1 MTTMSITR
9 ALTRAKTI
17 EKQLARLVE
26 SQYVVTLMKRE
37 VDDVS
42 DVYQD
47 NLKMTQSN
55 FDQFND
61 LFAELNNIKAA
72 VRKSNEVTKVVIGGE
87 ELSVADALVYK
98 NTIVYRNNF
107 LDRITRENRN
117 AESRVEQSKISAD
130 TKFASVRENLIKNSQ
145 GQDVSEDYLKT
156 VLTEEERRLKKAIV
170 EVKVS
175 GINNVNEYIEAERK
189 RIDTFIEEVDYVCLN
204 LMPLPLLNSNLT
216 IRVL

>member
-26 SQYVVTLMKRE
+26 SQFVVTLMKRE
-37 VDDVS
+37 VDDVT

-47 NLKMTQSN
+47 NLKMTKSN

-87 ELSVADALVYK
+87 ELTVADALVYK
-98 NTIVYRNNF
+98 NTIVYRSNF

-130 TKFASVRENLIKNSQ
+130 TKFATVRENLIKNSQ

-156 VLTEEERRLKKAIV
+156 VLTEEERRLKKAII

-189 RIDTFIEEVDYVCLN
+189 RIDTFIEEVDYVLSE
-204 LMPLPLLNSNLT
+204 SNATT
-216 IRVL
+216 IIEF

>member
-1 MTTMSITR
+1 MSITR

-42 DVYQD
+42 DVFKD
-47 NLKMTQSN
+47 NLKMTKSN

-87 ELSVADALVYK
+87 ELTVADALVYK

-130 TKFASVRENLIKNSQ
+130 TKFASVMENLIKNSQ

-156 VLTEEERRLKKAIV
+156 VLTEEERRLEKAIV

-189 RIDTFIEEVDYVCLN
+189 RIDTFLEEVDYVLSE
-204 LMPLPLLNSNLT
+204 SNATT
-216 IRVL
+216 IIEF

>member
-9 ALTRAKTI
+9 ALTRVKTI
-17 EKQLARLVE
+17 EKQLTRLVE

-37 VDDVS
+37 VDDES
-42 DVYQD
+42 DVFKD

-55 FDQFND
+55 FDQFNA

-87 ELSVADALVYK
+87 ELTVADALVYK
-98 NTIVYRNNF
+98 NTIIYRNSF

-117 AESRVEQSKISAD
+117 AESRVEQSKINAD
-130 TKFASVRENLIKNSQ
+130 TKFATVRENLIKNSQ

-156 VLTEEERRLKKAIV
+156 VLTEEERRLKKAII

-189 RIDTFIEEVDYVCLN
+189 RIDTFIEEVDYVLSE
-204 LMPLPLLNSNLT
+204 SNAT
-216 IRVL
+216 IIIEF

>member
-37 VDDVS
+37 VDDES

-47 NLKMTQSN
+47 NLKMTKSN

-98 NTIVYRNNF
+98 NTIAYRNNF

-117 AESRVEQSKISAD
+117 AESRVEQSKINAD
-130 TKFASVRENLIKNSQ
+130 NKFASVRENLIKNSQ

-175 GINNVNEYIEAERK
+175 GIKDVNDYIEAERK
-189 RIDTFIEEVDYVCLN
+189 RIDTFIEEVDYVLSE
-204 LMPLPLLNSNLT
+204 SNATT
-216 IRVL
+216 IIEF

>member
-1 MTTMSITR
+1 MSITR

-17 EKQLARLVE
+17 EKQLTRLVE

-37 VDDVS
+37 VDDES

-47 NLKMTQSN
+47 NLKMTKSN

-117 AESRVEQSKISAD
+117 AESRVEQSKINAD
-130 TKFASVRENLIKNSQ
+130 NKFATVRENLIKNSQ

-189 RIDTFIEEVDYVCLN
+189 RIDTFIEEVDYVLSE
-204 LMPLPLLNSNLT
+204 SNATT
-216 IRVL
+216 IIEF

>member
-26 SQYVVTLMKRE
+26 SQFVVTLMKRE
-37 VDDVS
+37 VDDES
-42 DVYQD
+42 DVFKD
-47 NLKMTQSN
+47 NLKMTQAN

-117 AESRVEQSKISAD
+117 AESRVEQSKINAD
-130 TKFASVRENLIKNSQ
+130 NKFATVRENLIKNSQ

-175 GINNVNEYIEAERK
+175 GIKDVNEYIEAERK
-189 RIDTFIEEVDYVCLN
+189 RIDTFIEEVDYVLSE
-204 LMPLPLLNSNLT
+204 SNATT
-216 IRVL
+216 IIEF

>member
-17 EKQLARLVE
+17 EKQLTRLVE

-37 VDDVS
+37 VDDAT
-42 DVYQD
+42 DVFKD

-55 FDQFND
+55 FDQFNA

-87 ELSVADALVYK
+87 ELTVADALVYK

-175 GINNVNEYIEAERK
+175 GIKDVNDYIEAERK
-189 RIDTFIEEVDYVCLN
+189 RIDTFLEEVDYVLSE
-204 LMPLPLLNSNLT
+204 SNAIT
-216 IRVL
+216 IIEF

>member
-26 SQYVVTLMKRE
+26 SQFVVTLMKRE
-37 VDDVS
+37 VDDVT
-42 DVYQD
+42 DVFKD
-47 NLKMTQSN
+47 NLKMTKSN

-117 AESRVEQSKISAD
+117 AESRVEQSKINAD

-175 GINNVNEYIEAERK
+175 GIKDVNDYIEAERK
-189 RIDTFIEEVDYVCLN
+189 RIDTFIEEVDYVLSE
-204 LMPLPLLNSNLT
+204 SNATT
-216 IRVL
+216 IIEF

>member
-37 VDDVS
+37 VDDVT
-42 DVYQD
+42 DVFKD

-87 ELSVADALVYK
+87 ELTVADALVYK

-189 RIDTFIEEVDYVCLN
+189 RIDTFIEEVDYVLSE
-204 LMPLPLLNSNLT
+204 SNATT
-216 IRVL
+216 IIEF

>member
-17 EKQLARLVE
+17 EKQLTRLVE

-37 VDDVS
+37 VDDVT
-42 DVYQD
+42 DVFKD

-87 ELSVADALVYK
+87 ELTVADALVYK

-189 RIDTFIEEVDYVCLN
+189 RIDTFIEEVDYVLSE
-204 LMPLPLLNSNLT
+204 SNATT
-216 IRVL
+216 IIEF

>member
-9 ALTRAKTI
+9 ALTRAKNI
-17 EKQLARLVE
+17 EKQLTRLVE
-26 SQYVVTLMKRE
+26 SQYVVTLIKRE
-37 VDDVS
+37 VDNVTDVFK
-42 DVYQD
+42 D

-61 LFAELNNIKAA
+61 LFAELNRIKAA

-87 ELSVADALVYK
+87 ELTVADALVYK

-117 AESRVEQSKISAD
+117 AESRVEQSKINAD
-130 TKFASVRENLIKNSQ
+130 NKFATVRENFIKSSQ
-145 GQDVSEDYLKT
+145 GQDVNENYVNT
-156 VLTEEERRLKKAIV
+156 VLTEEERRLKLAIE

-175 GINNVNEYIEAERK
+175 GIKDVNNYIEEERK
-189 RIDTFIEEVDYVCLN
+189 RIDTFIEEVDYVLSE
-204 LMPLPLLNSNLT
+204 SNATT
-216 IRVL
+216 IIEF

>member
-17 EKQLARLVE
+17 EKQLTRLVE
-26 SQYVVTLMKRE
+26 SQFVVTLMKRE
-37 VDDVS
+37 VDDES
-42 DVYQD
+42 DVFKD

-87 ELSVADALVYK
+87 ELTVADALVYK

-107 LDRITRENRN
+107 LDRITRENRS

-156 VLTEEERRLKKAIV
+156 VLTEEERRLKKAII

-189 RIDTFIEEVDYVCLN
+189 RIDTFIEEVDYVLSE
-204 LMPLPLLNSNLT
+204 SNATT
-216 IRVL
+216 IIEF

>member
-17 EKQLARLVE
+17 EKQLTRLVE
-26 SQYVVTLMKRE
+26 SQYIVTLMKRE
-37 VDDVS
+37 VDDES

-47 NLKMTQSN
+47 NLKMTKSN

-117 AESRVEQSKISAD
+117 AESRVEQSKINAD
-130 TKFASVRENLIKNSQ
+130 NKFATVRENLIKNSQ

-189 RIDTFIEEVDYVCLN
+189 RIDTFIEEVDYVLSE
-204 LMPLPLLNSNLT
+204 SNATT
-216 IRVL
+216 IIEF

>member
-26 SQYVVTLMKRE
+26 SQFVVTLMKRE
-37 VDDVS
+37 VDDES
-42 DVYQD
+42 DVFKD
-47 NLKMTQSN
+47 NLKMTQAN

-87 ELSVADALVYK
+87 ELTVADALVYK

-175 GINNVNEYIEAERK
+175 GIKDVNEYIEEERK
-189 RIDTFIEEVDYVCLN
+189 RIDTFIEEVDYVLSE
-204 LMPLPLLNSNLT
+204 SNATT
-216 IRVL
+216 IIEF

>member
-17 EKQLARLVE
+17 EKQLTRLVE

-42 DVYQD
+42 DVFKD
-47 NLKMTQSN
+47 NLKMTKSN

-87 ELSVADALVYK
+87 ELTVADALVYK

-117 AESRVEQSKISAD
+117 AESRVEQSKINAD
-130 TKFASVRENLIKNSQ
+130 NKFASVRENLIKNSQ

-175 GINNVNEYIEAERK
+175 SINNVNEYIEAERK
-189 RIDTFIEEVDYVCLN
+189 RIDTFIEEVDYVLSE
-204 LMPLPLLNSNLT
+204 SNATT
-216 IRVL
+216 IIEF

>member
-26 SQYVVTLMKRE
+26 SQFVVTLMKRE
-37 VDDVS
+37 VDDES

-87 ELSVADALVYK
+87 ELTVADALVYK
-98 NTIVYRNNF
+98 NTIAYRNSF

-117 AESRVEQSKISAD
+117 AESRVEQSKINAD
-130 TKFASVRENLIKNSQ
+130 NKFASVRENLIKNSQ

-175 GINNVNEYIEAERK
+175 GIKDVNDYIEAERK
-189 RIDTFIEEVDYVCLN
+189 RIDTFIEEVDYVLSE
-204 LMPLPLLNSNLT
+204 SNATT
-216 IRVL
+216 IIEF

>member
-1 MTTMSITR
+1 MSITR

-17 EKQLARLVE
+17 EKQLTRLVE

-37 VDDVS
+37 VDDAT
-42 DVYQD
+42 DVFKD

-55 FDQFND
+55 FDQFNA

-87 ELSVADALVYK
+87 ELTVADALVYK

-175 GINNVNEYIEAERK
+175 GIKDVNDYIEAERK
-189 RIDTFIEEVDYVCLN
+189 RIDTFLEEVDYVLSE
-204 LMPLPLLNSNLT
+204 SNAIT
-216 IRVL
+216 IIEF

>member
-1 MTTMSITR
+1 MSITR

-26 SQYVVTLMKRE
+26 SQFVVTLMKRE
-37 VDDVS
+37 VDDES

-47 NLKMTQSN
+47 NLKMTKSN

-61 LFAELNNIKAA
+61 LFAELNNIKAS

-87 ELSVADALVYK
+87 ELTVADALVYK

-189 RIDTFIEEVDYVCLN
+189 RIDTFLEEVDYVLSE
-204 LMPLPLLNSNLT
+204 SNATT
-216 IRVL
+216 IIEF

>member
-17 EKQLARLVE
+17 EKQLTRLVE

-37 VDDVS
+37 VDDES
-42 DVYQD
+42 DVFKD

-55 FDQFND
+55 FDQFNA

-87 ELSVADALVYK
+87 ELTVADALVYK
-98 NTIVYRNNF
+98 NTIAYRNSF

-117 AESRVEQSKISAD
+117 AESRVEQSKINAD
-130 TKFASVRENLIKNSQ
+130 TKFASVRENLIRNSQ
-145 GQDVSEDYLKT
+145 GQDVSEDYLKSI
-156 VLTEEERRLKKAIV
+156 LTEEERRLKKAIV

-189 RIDTFIEEVDYVCLN
+189 RIDTFIEEVDYVLSE
-204 LMPLPLLNSNLT
+204 SNATT
-216 IRVL
+216 IIEF

>member
-17 EKQLARLVE
+17 EKQLTRLVE
-26 SQYVVTLMKRE
+26 SQFVVTLMKRE
-37 VDDVS
+37 VDDVT
-42 DVYQD
+42 DVFKD

-55 FDQFND
+55 FDQFNA

-87 ELSVADALVYK
+87 ELTVADALVYK

-130 TKFASVRENLIKNSQ
+130 TKFATVRENLIKNSQ

-189 RIDTFIEEVDYVCLN
+189 RIDTFLEEVDYVLSE
-204 LMPLPLLNSNLT
+204 SNATT
-216 IRVL
+216 IIEF

>member
-26 SQYVVTLMKRE
+26 SQFVVTLMKRE

-42 DVYQD
+42 DVFKD

-156 VLTEEERRLKKAIV
+156 VLTEEERRLKKAII

-189 RIDTFIEEVDYVCLN
+189 RIDTFLEEVDYVLSE
-204 LMPLPLLNSNLT
+204 SNATT
-216 IRVL
+216 IIEF

>member
-1 MTTMSITR
+1 MSITR

-26 SQYVVTLMKRE
+26 GQFVVTLMKRE
-37 VDDVS
+37 VDDVT

-47 NLKMTQSN
+47 NLKMTQAN

-87 ELSVADALVYK
+87 ELTVADALVYK
-98 NTIVYRNNF
+98 NTIAYRNSF

-175 GINNVNEYIEAERK
+175 GIKDVNDYIEAERK
-189 RIDTFIEEVDYVCLN
+189 RIDTFIEEVDYVLSE
-204 LMPLPLLNSNLT
+204 SNATT
-216 IRVL
+216 IIEF

>member
-26 SQYVVTLMKRE
+26 SQFVVTLMKRE
-37 VDDVS
+37 VDNRTN
-42 DVYQD
+42 VYQD
-47 NLKMTQSN
+47 NMNMTKAN

-61 LFAELNNIKAA
+61 LFAELNRIKAA

-98 NTIVYRNNF
+98 NTIAYRNSF
-107 LDRITRENRN
+107 LDHITRENRN
-117 AESRVEQSKISAD
+117 AESRVEQSKINYD
-130 TKFASVRENLIKNSQ
+130 NKFATVRENFIKSSQ
-145 GQDVSEDYLKT
+145 GQDVNENYVNT
-156 VLTEEERRLKKAIV
+156 VLTEEERRLKAAIV

-175 GINNVNEYIEAERK
+175 GINNVNEFIEAERK
-189 RIDTFIEEVDYVCLN
+189 RIDTFIEEVDYVLSE
-204 LMPLPLLNSNLT
+204 SNATT
-216 IRVL
+216 IIEF

>member
-26 SQYVVTLMKRE
+26 SQFVVTLMKRE
-37 VDDVS
+37 VDEES

-47 NLKMTQSN
+47 NLKMTKSN

-175 GINNVNEYIEAERK
+175 GINNVNEFIEAERK
-189 RIDTFIEEVDYVCLN
+189 RIDTFIEEVDYVLSE
-204 LMPLPLLNSNLT
+204 SNATT
-216 IRVL
+216 IIEF

>member
-61 LFAELNNIKAA
+61 LFAELNNIKAS

-87 ELSVADALVYK
+87 ELTVADALVYK
-98 NTIVYRNNF
+98 NTIVYRSNF

-117 AESRVEQSKISAD
+117 AESRVEQSKINAD
-130 TKFASVRENLIKNSQ
+130 NKFASVRENLIKNSQ

-156 VLTEEERRLKKAIV
+156 VLTEEERRLKKAII

-189 RIDTFIEEVDYVCLN
+189 RIDTFIEEVDYVLSE
-204 LMPLPLLNSNLT
+204 SNATT
-216 IRVL
+216 IIEF

>member
-26 SQYVVTLMKRE
+26 SQFVVTLMKRE
-37 VDDVS
+37 VDDVT

-47 NLKMTQSN
+47 NLKMTQAN

-98 NTIVYRNNF
+98 NTIAYRNSF

-117 AESRVEQSKISAD
+117 AESRVEQSKINAD
-130 TKFASVRENLIKNSQ
+130 NKFASVRENLIKNSQ

-189 RIDTFIEEVDYVCLN
+189 RIDTFLEEVDYVLSE
-204 LMPLPLLNSNLT
+204 SNATT
-216 IRVL
+216 IIEF

>member
-37 VDDVS
+37 VDDAT
-42 DVYQD
+42 DVFKD

-87 ELSVADALVYK
+87 ELTVADALVYK
-98 NTIVYRNNF
+98 NTIVYRNSF

-156 VLTEEERRLKKAIV
+156 VLTEEERRLKKAII

-175 GINNVNEYIEAERK
+175 GINNVNEFIEAERK
-189 RIDTFIEEVDYVCLN
+189 RIDTFLEEVDYVLSE
-204 LMPLPLLNSNLT
+204 SNATT
-216 IRVL
+216 IIEF

>member
-26 SQYVVTLMKRE
+26 SQFVVTLMKRE
-37 VDDVS
+37 VDDVT

-87 ELSVADALVYK
+87 ELTVADALVYK
-98 NTIVYRNNF
+98 NTIVYRNSF

-145 GQDVSEDYLKT
+145 GQDISEDYLKT

-189 RIDTFIEEVDYVCLN
+189 RIDTFLEEVDYVLSE
-204 LMPLPLLNSNLT
+204 SNATT
-216 IRVL
+216 IIEF

>member
-42 DVYQD
+42 DVFKD
-47 NLKMTQSN
+47 NLKMTKSN

-189 RIDTFIEEVDYVCLN
+189 RIDTFLEEVDYVLSE
-204 LMPLPLLNSNLT
+204 SNATT
-216 IRVL
+216 IIEF

>member
-26 SQYVVTLMKRE
+26 SQFVVTLMKRE
-37 VDDVS
+37 VDNKTN
-42 DVYQD
+42 VYQD
-47 NLKMTQSN
+47 NMKMTQSN

-87 ELSVADALVYK
+87 ELTVADALVYK
-98 NTIVYRNNF
+98 NTIIYRNNF

-117 AESRVEQSKISAD
+117 AESRVEQSKINVD
-130 TKFASVRENLIKNSQ
+130 NKFATIRENFIKSSQ
-145 GQDVSEDYLKT
+145 GQDVNENYVNT
-156 VLTEEERRLKKAIV
+156 VLTEEERRLKLAIE

-175 GINNVNEYIEAERK
+175 GINNVNEFIEAERK
-189 RIDTFIEEVDYVCLN
+189 RIDTFLEEVDYVLSE
-204 LMPLPLLNSNLT
+204 SNATT
-216 IRVL
+216 IIEF

>member
-17 EKQLARLVE
+17 EKQLTRLVE

-37 VDDVS
+37 VDDVT

-87 ELSVADALVYK
+87 ELTVADALVYK
-98 NTIVYRNNF
+98 NTIVYRNSF

-175 GINNVNEYIEAERK
+175 GINNVNEFIEAERK
-189 RIDTFIEEVDYVCLN
+189 RIDTFIEEVDYVLSE
-204 LMPLPLLNSNLT
+204 SNATT
-216 IRVL
+216 IIEF

>member
-17 EKQLARLVE
+17 EKQLTRLVE

-37 VDDVS
+37 VDDAT
-42 DVYQD
+42 DVFKD
-47 NLKMTQSN
+47 NLKMTQAN

-87 ELSVADALVYK
+87 ELTVANALVYK

-175 GINNVNEYIEAERK
+175 GIKDVNEYIEAERK
-189 RIDTFIEEVDYVCLN
+189 RIDTFIEEVDYVLSE
-204 LMPLPLLNSNLT
+204 SNATT
-216 IRVL
+216 IIEF

>member
-1 MTTMSITR
+1 MSITR

-17 EKQLARLVE
+17 EKQLTRLVE

-37 VDDVS
+37 VDDAT
-42 DVYQD
+42 DVFKD
-47 NLKMTQSN
+47 NLKMTQAN

-87 ELSVADALVYK
+87 ELTVANALVYK

-175 GINNVNEYIEAERK
+175 GIKDVNEYIEAERK
-189 RIDTFIEEVDYVCLN
+189 RIDTFIEEVDYVLSE
-204 LMPLPLLNSNLT
+204 SNATT
-216 IRVL
+216 IIEF

>member
-26 SQYVVTLMKRE
+26 SQFVVTLMKRE

-42 DVYQD
+42 DVFKD
-47 NLKMTQSN
+47 NLKMTKSN

-87 ELSVADALVYK
+87 ELTVADALVYK

-189 RIDTFIEEVDYVCLN
+189 RIDTFIEEVDYVLSE
-204 LMPLPLLNSNLT
+204 SNATT
-216 IRVL
+216 IIEF

>member
-26 SQYVVTLMKRE
+26 SQFVVTLMKRE

-42 DVYQD
+42 DVFKD

-87 ELSVADALVYK
+87 ELTVADALVYK
-98 NTIVYRNNF
+98 NTIVYRNSF

-175 GINNVNEYIEAERK
+175 GINNVNEFIEAERK
-189 RIDTFIEEVDYVCLN
+189 RIDTFIEEVDYVLSE
-204 LMPLPLLNSNLT
+204 SNATT
-216 IRVL
+216 IIEF

>member
-26 SQYVVTLMKRE
+26 SQFVVTLMKRE
-37 VDDVS
+37 VDDES
-42 DVYQD
+42 DVFKD
-47 NLKMTQSN
+47 NLKMTQAN

-87 ELSVADALVYK
+87 ELTVADALVYK

-117 AESRVEQSKISAD
+117 AESRVEQSKINAD

-175 GINNVNEYIEAERK
+175 GIKDVNEYIEAERK
-189 RIDTFIEEVDYVCLN
+189 RIDTFIEEVDYVLSE
-204 LMPLPLLNSNLT
+204 SNATT
-216 IRVL
+216 IIEF

>member
-26 SQYVVTLMKRE
+26 SQFVVTLMKRE
-37 VDDVS
+37 VDDES

-47 NLKMTQSN
+47 NLKMTKSN

-87 ELSVADALVYK
+87 ELTVADALVYK

-156 VLTEEERRLKKAIV
+156 VLTEEERRLKKAII

-175 GINNVNEYIEAERK
+175 GINNVNEFIEAERK
-189 RIDTFIEEVDYVCLN
+189 RIDTFLEEVDYVLSE
-204 LMPLPLLNSNLT
+204 SNATT
-216 IRVL
+216 IIEF